1 MRKKIKYCSENGL
14 MFEFG
19 DKAPYFLE
27 KIDATNISGV
37 FTTDIIPN
45 RLGQVTTSKT
55 FGGRTVICELAV
67 VFSSDDMRMFEKQI
81 LSEITECF
89 NPLSSGT
96 LEIETDFGSY
106 EINCYPQESPKFD
119 NSKVPQVYRFTID
132 FVCDYPYFKSTRVN
146 KTELPADMS
155 IIVNSP
161 SLTDNRELIITVPDF
176 NANFTL
182 ANKTT
187 NKEIRLK
194 KFGGGKVIL
203 DVLNFKLK
211 TDGGGDVSRFI
222 DITCDI
228 EDFCLKHGKNELLS
242 NLNATI
248 EYSDI
253 LLGVM

>member
-1 MRKKIKYCSENGL
+1 MRKKIKYRSDNGL

-19 DKAPYFLE
+19 DKAPYYLE
-27 KIDATNISGV
+27 KINATSISGV

-55 FGGRTVICELAV
+55 LGGRTVICELAV
-67 VFSSDDMRMFEKQI
+67 VFSSNDMRMFKKQI

-89 NPLSSGT
+89 NPLSNGT
-96 LEIETDFGSY
+96 LEIETDFGNY
-106 EINCYPQESPKFD
+106 EINCYPQESPKYD
-119 NSKVPQVYRFTID
+119 NSKVPWIYRFTVD
-132 FVCDYPYFKSTRVN
+132 LVCDYPYFKSTRVN
-146 KTELPADMS
+146 EIELPADTS

-161 SLTDNRELIITVPDF
+161 SFIDNRELIITIPDF

-187 NKEIRLK
+187 NKEIRLVN
-194 KFGGGKVIL
+194 FGGGKVIL

-211 TDGGGDVSRFI
+211 TLDGRDVSRFI

-248 EYSDI
+248 KYSNI